1 MDKHPFTSVL
11 GFKIWPHSLVS
22 CNFSIYV
29 SHFCF
34 PPISHTSFAV
44 TGPPPW
50 FFMAPQTRNSRGRR
64 LAGRGTSSRE
74 RERIDRTVERFI
86 PPIVL
91 FPDRHPAPAA
101 LHNLFVFGR
110 Q

>member
-1 MDKHPFTSVL
+1 MGS
-11 GFKIWPHSLVS
+11 
-22 CNFSIYV
+22 YV
-29 SHFCF
+29 TADSDAQQPRPA
-34 PPISHTSFAV
+34 PPR
-44 TGPPPW
+44 TGDQP
-50 FFMAPQTRNSRGRR
+50 
-64 LAGRGTSSRE
+64 RE